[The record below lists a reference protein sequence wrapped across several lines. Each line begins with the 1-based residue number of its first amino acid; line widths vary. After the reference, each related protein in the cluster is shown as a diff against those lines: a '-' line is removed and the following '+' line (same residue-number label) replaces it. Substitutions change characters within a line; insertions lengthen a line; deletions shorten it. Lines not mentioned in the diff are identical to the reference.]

1 MDAPAQN
8 PIPPEQAPSAVSEVI
23 QTVPDTIV
31 YERSSLGKV
40 LLLAG
45 LAVVAVILLGARS
58 EAFQKVWEILTGH
71 QLPAQGKPVAASTPK
86 LSEHVRQW
94 IESQPPQVQA
104 EELLSAAIN
113 HDEGAT
119 DVIMQKLDSWYGR
132 IRLTPKLAD
141 LEMTAL
147 YSNDLRVRA
156 AAIEVTLVANE
167 LQKTPETTSRLIRLG
182 EETASNRPWAAWYL
196 GMLANRGVDTDEI
209 HERLVAWSHDPDEQT
224 RFWAVEGLAHVG
236 TDNTIATFLDVFRS
250 DPSDNVRERAGCS
263 LAKSGML
270 TRAQRMQAVPGLID
284 LSADESLDASTHGW
298 VFQALREITDEN
310 LPNDTTQWR
319 LWYSQHGSE
328 RLNQFQQANQQYVL
342 GNS

>member
-1 MDAPAQN
+1 MDTPAQN
-8 PIPPEQAPSAVSEVI
+8 PMPPEPAPPPVPEVI

-31 YERSSLGKV
+31 YERSSPAKV

-45 LAVVAVILLGARS
+45 LAVVAVVLLAARS
-58 EAFQKVWEILTGH
+58 EAFQKVWDILTGH
-71 QLPAQGKPVAASTPK
+71 QLAAQGKPVAASTPK
-86 LSEHVRQW
+86 LSVHVRQW

-104 EELLSAAIN
+104 EELLSDAIN

-119 DVIMQKLDSWYGR
+119 DLIMQKLDSWYGR
-132 IRLTPKLAD
+132 IKLTPKLTD

-167 LQKTPETTSRLIRLG
+167 LQKTPDTASRLIQMG
-182 EETASNRPWAAWYL
+182 EETASNRPYAAWYL
-196 GMLANRGVDTDEI
+196 GMLANRGVDTDDI
-209 HERLVAWSHDPDEQT
+209 HDRLVAWSHDPDEQT
-224 RFWAVEGLAHVG
+224 RFWAVEGLAHIG

-284 LSADESLDASTHGW
+284 LSADESLDSSTHNW

-310 LPNDTTQWR
+310 LPDDTTQWR
-319 LWYSQHGSE
+319 LWYTQHGSE
-328 RLNQFQQANQQYVL
+328 RLSQFQKADQQYVL

>member
-1 MDAPAQN
+1 MDTTIQN
-8 PIPPEQAPSAVSEVI
+8 PAPPEQVKPTVPEVI

-31 YERSSLGKV
+31 YERSNLGKG

-45 LAVVAVILLGARS
+45 LAVVAVVLLASQS
-58 EAFQKVWEILTGH
+58 EAFQKVWDLLAGH
-71 QLPAQGKPVAASTPK
+71 QIPAQGKPVAATTPK
-86 LSEHVRQW
+86 LSEHVREW
-94 IESQPPQVQA
+94 IESQPAQTQA

-113 HDEGAT
+113 HDEGST
-119 DVIMQKLDSWYGR
+119 DVIMQKLDAWSGQ
-132 IRLTPKLAD
+132 IKLTPKLTD

-167 LQKTPETTSRLIRLG
+167 LPKTPETAARLIALG
-182 EETASNRPWAAWYL
+182 EETSANRPYAAWYM

-209 HERLVAWSHDPDEQT
+209 HEKLVAWSHDPDEQT
-224 RFWAVEGLAHVG
+224 RYWAVEGLAHIG
-236 TDNTIATFLDVFRS
+236 TDDTIDTFLDVFRS
-250 DPSDNVRERAGCS
+250 DPSENVRERAGCS

-270 TRAQRMQAVPGLID
+270 TRAQRMKAVPGLID
-284 LSADESLDASTHGW
+284 LSADEALDATTNGW

-319 LWYSQHGSE
+319 LWYNQHGAE
-328 RLNQFQQANQQYVL
+328 RLAQFQQAAQQHVL